1 MAGTA
6 EAKKYGIFR
15 SVKELSQYS
24 KEIHKIFQN
33 DLDEGAEEGG
43 PWDNKFP
50 KKPCDEVSPRSWAVH
65 VLNHACLE
73 HC

>member
-1 MAGTA
+1 MFNRCQPGRNGGDS
-6 EAKKYGIFR
+6 EGKKVRIFR

-43 PWDNKFP
+43 P
-50 KKPCDEVSPRSWAVH
+50 
-65 VLNHACLE
+65 
-73 HC
+73 

>member
-43 PWDNKFP
+43 P
-50 KKPCDEVSPRSWAVH
+50 
-65 VLNHACLE
+65 
-73 HC
+73 

>member
-1 MAGTA
+1 MPAMSSLSPQAAMAGTA

-43 PWDNKFP
+43 P
-50 KKPCDEVSPRSWAVH
+50 
-65 VLNHACLE
+65 
-73 HC
+73 